1 MQIQGNLRKLV
12 ESIEK
17 NTLVETSAVVAGSSS
32 AASFSS
38 HSTES
43 SPEDSEE
50 YKVLAEE
57 LAILATELESKCLE
71 VQAYKDN
78 FERLQSDCSERTS
91 EVERINSQLQKA
103 KVDGNTAV
111 EKLKKTEE
119 DLANIKEK
127 NAQLSDEL
135 LNKSRQVFTF
145 VYLCQLFIY
154 ILDNPQIAAIGNSS
168 SDVRVQEMQKKC
180 DELQKKLDAANQ
192 PLGGARKKTVKF
204 ACPTEPET
212 VITSASSAD
221 MTMSPQQVK
230 RLEEA
235 LEAAAKERQEIL
247 EAAEKEI
254 EYHRSIAAEL
264 ETSMI
269 NDFEWKLHEIESEY
283 NRKLREGGST
293 SGAQA
298 SSSSQRRQRSPLKS
312 ASSNLHSQG
321 NFDHDLFELKLQQA
335 KNEIVRQKDEEL
347 AKMHIQIRKEM
358 DDKLRLE
365 RNSLKSALDASH
377 STELSKSVEAARKDA
392 EREAKISE
400 KKIQEDNDKLQAQIS
415 NLQRE
420 IAQLNQKVIDSV
432 NNAVAEGDKKVK
444 KNAMMQRLR
453 NYYSFCPFRHLK
465 KEKEP
470 QLKRKIIKT
479 NWRTSV
485 MISMGNYLDCE
496 STTMTKL
503 RTWKDV

>member
-17 NTLVETSAVVAGSSS
+17 NTLVETSAVAGSSS

-254 EYHRSIAAEL
+254 EYHRSIGTKMLACHFAVSDPLFFISAAEL

-444 KNAMMQRLR
+444 KNCNDA
-453 NYYSFCPFRHLK
+453 
-465 KEKEP
+465 E
-470 QLKRKIIKT
+470 
-479 NWRTSV
+479 V
-485 MISMGNYLDCE
+485 A
-496 STTMTKL
+496 
-503 RTWKDV
+503 

>member
-1 MQIQGNLRKLV
+1 
-12 ESIEK
+12 
-17 NTLVETSAVVAGSSS
+17 
-32 AASFSS
+32 
-38 HSTES
+38 
-43 SPEDSEE
+43 
-50 YKVLAEE
+50 
-57 LAILATELESKCLE
+57 
-71 VQAYKDN
+71 
-78 FERLQSDCSERTS
+78 
-91 EVERINSQLQKA
+91 
-103 KVDGNTAV
+103 
-111 EKLKKTEE
+111 
-119 DLANIKEK
+119 
-127 NAQLSDEL
+127 
-135 LNKSRQVFTF
+135 
-145 VYLCQLFIY
+145 
-154 ILDNPQIAAIGNSS
+154 
-168 SDVRVQEMQKKC
+168 MQKKC

-221 MTMSPQQVK
+221 MTMSSQQVK

-400 KKIQEDNDKLQAQIS
+400 KKIQEDNDKLQ
-415 NLQRE
+415 
-420 IAQLNQKVIDSV
+420 
-432 NNAVAEGDKKVK
+432 DKSPTC
-444 KNAMMQRLR
+444 NGRLP
-453 NYYSFCPFRHLK
+453 S
-465 KEKEP
+465 
-470 QLKRKIIKT
+470 
-479 NWRTSV
+479 
-485 MISMGNYLDCE
+485 
-496 STTMTKL
+496 
-503 RTWKDV
+503 

>member
-1 MQIQGNLRKLV
+1 MLACHF
-12 ESIEK
+12 
-17 NTLVETSAVVAGSSS
+17 AV
-32 AASFSS
+32 
-38 HSTES
+38 
-43 SPEDSEE
+43 
-50 YKVLAEE
+50 
-57 LAILATELESKCLE
+57 
-71 VQAYKDN
+71 
-78 FERLQSDCSERTS
+78 SDP
-91 EVERINSQLQKA
+91 
-103 KVDGNTAV
+103 
-111 EKLKKTEE
+111 
-119 DLANIKEK
+119 
-127 NAQLSDEL
+127 
-135 LNKSRQVFTF
+135 
-145 VYLCQLFIY
+145 LFFLI
-154 ILDNPQIAAIGNSS
+154 S
-168 SDVRVQEMQKKC
+168 
-180 DELQKKLDAANQ
+180 
-192 PLGGARKKTVKF
+192 
-204 ACPTEPET
+204 
-212 VITSASSAD
+212 
-221 MTMSPQQVK
+221 
-230 RLEEA
+230 
-235 LEAAAKERQEIL
+235 
-247 EAAEKEI
+247 
-254 EYHRSIAAEL
+254 AAEL

-444 KNAMMQRLR
+444 KNCNDA
-453 NYYSFCPFRHLK
+453 
-465 KEKEP
+465 E
-470 QLKRKIIKT
+470 
-479 NWRTSV
+479 V
-485 MISMGNYLDCE
+485 A
-496 STTMTKL
+496 
-503 RTWKDV
+503 